1 MTDELTHLIWNTEHG
16 AWWRPGDVGYS
27 VHIEEAGRFTRRQA
41 LEECCRVLVGWRPG
55 TPYPDIR
62 VVERDVMMML
72 DGDAGAATRSNF
84 RAAPELEY
92 QIFLAQFQDAWSF
105 YEHADGD
112 VRADL
117 RETAPQ

>member
-1 MTDELTHLIWNTEHG
+1 MVMLGRGEFANALQMKGGRI
-16 AWWRPGDVGYS
+16 
-27 VHIEEAGRFTRRQA
+27 AGGRRA
-41 LEECCRVLVGWRPG
+41 R
-55 TPYPDIR
+55 
-62 VVERDVMMML
+62 
-72 DGDAGAATRSNF
+72 AGAATRSNF

>member
-16 AWWRPGDVGYS
+16 AWWRPGGVGYS

-55 TPYPDIR
+55 TPYPDIP

-92 QIFLAQFQDAWSF
+92 QIFLAQFQDA

-112 VRADL
+112 ARADL

>member
-55 TPYPDIR
+55 TPYPDIP
-62 VVERDVMMML
+62 VMERDVVMML
-72 DGDAGAATRSNF
+72 DGDAGDPVSSAT
-84 RAAPELEY
+84 P
-92 QIFLAQFQDAWSF
+92 AQ
-105 YEHADGD
+105 
-112 VRADL
+112 
-117 RETAPQ
+117 

>member
-1 MTDELTHLIWNTEHG
+1 ML
-16 AWWRPGDVGYS
+16 
-27 VHIEEAGRFTRRQA
+27 GRGEFANALQMPHRWGRRA
-41 LEECCRVLVGWRPG
+41 R
-55 TPYPDIR
+55 
-62 VVERDVMMML
+62 
-72 DGDAGAATRSNF
+72 AGAATRSNL

-105 YEHADGD
+105 YEHVDGD